1 MEQPVHRA
9 IGAGD
14 VTVEARGNEQD
25 DLGHFLL
32 PQIEF
37 FAGSLAVSFL
47 GIILQCCDL
56 HTDHSPNGRFAQEV
70 HLKIKKYFLM
80 IAFIAVSIIAL
91 LYGVSPRWFAQTFLN
106 MPEMPLDFA
115 HILRA
120 VMCLYL
126 ALGLFWLF
134 SAFSDKYRNAAV
146 LTTVIFSGGL
156 VTGRLVSLFIDGQ
169 PSTIL
174 LVYLA
179 LELGL
184 VPIGLWVFRLPE

>member
-1 MEQPVHRA
+1 M
-9 IGAGD
+9 
-14 VTVEARGNEQD
+14 
-25 DLGHFLL
+25 
-32 PQIEF
+32 
-37 FAGSLAVSFL
+37 
-47 GIILQCCDL
+47 
-56 HTDHSPNGRFAQEV
+56 
-70 HLKIKKYFLM
+70 KIKKYFLM
-80 IAFIAVSIIAL
+80 IAFVAVSTIAL

-106 MPEMPLDFA
+106 VPEMPLDFA

-120 VMCLYL
+120 VMGLYL

-146 LTTVIFSGGL
+146 LTTVVFAGGL
-156 VTGRLVSLFIDGQ
+156 VTGRLVSLFADGQ

-174 LVYLA
+174 LVYIA